1 MLIAYTAN
9 GAPGQ
14 LALPSHFA
22 ENMRAEDLAE
32 LVASDFW
39 RRHPSE
45 TPTEVTLIH
54 LELVEG
60 VNLGQFEVRREWR
73 PVYTA
78 TPLSTEQSSQT
89 PTPDME

>member
-14 LALPSHFA
+14 MGLPDIYV
-22 ENMRAEDLAE
+22 EDLRPEDLAE

-39 RRHPSE
+39 RHHPSE
-45 TPTEVTLIH
+45 TPTPVTLVH
-54 LELVEG
+54 LEEVDG
-60 VNLGQFEVRREWR
+60 RNLGQFEVRREWR

-78 TPLSTEQSSQT
+78 TPLSTEQSLQA